1 MTIVRCFSPAR
12 FTPPTHIHGRYVPPD
27 IQPLHTT
34 PFKALRPQKK
44 TFREEQALA
53 TVHGCDQRRCDKSS
67 SDAFLSTQVTTNR
80 SQDRAIP
87 THRKLRGVVE
97 NLVLN
102 IEIEAI
108 HVDIAS
114 HIGL

>member
-12 FTPPTHIHGRYVPPD
+12 FTPPTRIHGRYVPPD
-27 IQPLHTT
+27 IQLLHTT
-34 PFKALRPQKK
+34 TFKALRPQKK